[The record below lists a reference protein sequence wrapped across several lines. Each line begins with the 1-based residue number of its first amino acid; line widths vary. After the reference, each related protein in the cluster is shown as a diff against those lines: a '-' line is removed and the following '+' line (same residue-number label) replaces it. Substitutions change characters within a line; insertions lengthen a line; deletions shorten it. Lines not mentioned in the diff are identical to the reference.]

1 MGFDRGGKQQS
12 REWERAAVN
21 LEPGRHWNGKVPR
34 ECGSSVAGQLWEC
47 SVPGEAAP
55 PHILAPLHLLPALPG
70 LCHGACAG
78 TRCCRA
84 QEMWDNLQGLLRRT
98 PALPQGFIPRI
109 HVPKAHTQNAWVC
122 IQHKWRLKS
131 MPAQRECAAFC
142 WLSQLVSQFP
152 QKPAVCRRGWSS
164 QAIRSKKTLSASLL
178 FSSIYNYCVR
188 ELHNL

>member
-1 MGFDRGGKQQS
+1 MEKFKGNVT
-12 REWERAAVN
+12 A
-21 LEPGRHWNGKVPR
+21 
-34 ECGSSVAGQLWEC
+34 QLWEVSC
-47 SVPGEAAP
+47 P
-55 PHILAPLHLLPALPG
+55 
-70 LCHGACAG
+70 
-78 TRCCRA
+78 
-84 QEMWDNLQGLLRRT
+84 RRT
-98 PALPQGFIPRI
+98 YTTTHLGPTASPASPPRPVPQSLCRDKVEQPAGAAQKDTSTAPRS
-109 HVPKAHTQNAWVC
+109 HSQDPHSQGTHSSWAC
-122 IQHKWRLKS
+122 IQHKWRLKL